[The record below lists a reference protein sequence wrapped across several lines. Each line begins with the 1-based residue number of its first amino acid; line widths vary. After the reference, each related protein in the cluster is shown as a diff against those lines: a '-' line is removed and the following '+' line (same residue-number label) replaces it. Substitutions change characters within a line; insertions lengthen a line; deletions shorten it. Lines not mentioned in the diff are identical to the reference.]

1 MAAVYIAAWPPQVLQ
16 IGKKR
21 RKQREKGRGVVAN
34 DSDMSNHV
42 LMTVVPTIR
51 ERQYEV
57 KSEQVCVV
65 SSPDGALICVA
76 EPKVPVFFTAESAS
90 VMLSDASA
98 TVTLTPPISRRNQ
111 LHRKRCTS
119 NQLLLPKYESC
130 EQVSDMVSV
139 QTEYVTDVDS
149 GVWRY
154 SLKELVNGDGL
165 FTSVVSLRDFLA
177 ELPGLQSG
185 KNMFYGCALSLCS
198 VNIIA
203 RTVPAV
209 EQGVLTLGIDIRCKK
224 SSVLSEALMLIES
237 KGWTL
242 EVQYN
247 APPGV
252 PTLAELEYIESDGT
266 SNILIPLYEIASGQ
280 TFSQSVDIQFF
291 SQKRTL
297 VGFLGTTALY
307 WGNTADGVF
316 ELGGGVIA
324 DNIPFARSKVKYT
337 TTRNAN
343 IWLASLTDGDWA
355 ITRTGHPSTLPS
367 QWEYG
372 LFTLGTGQG
381 YSGLVRIWSCSI
393 SFGALEY
400 DLIPVLDECGEACMF
415 DKISRKYFYREGPG
429 QFTWELKTAVMIWRN
444 RAVATPVELPRS
456 PIWARVRDNQME
468 WCHYTSDTSGW
479 QMFASVT
486 EAQEILGIN
495 TPE

>member
-1 MAAVYIAAWPPQVLQ
+1 
-16 IGKKR
+16 
-21 RKQREKGRGVVAN
+21 
-34 DSDMSNHV
+34 
-42 LMTVVPTIR
+42 MTIVPTIR

-57 KSEQVCVV
+57 KSEQLCVV

-98 TVTLTPPISRRNQ
+98 TVTLMLPISRCNRF
-111 LHRKRCTS
+111 HRKKNAPYR
-119 NQLLLPKYESC
+119 LLLSKYERC
-130 EQVSDMVSV
+130 EHASDMLSV
-139 QTEYVTDVDS
+139 QAGYVTDVDS

-154 SLKELVNGDGL
+154 SLKGLVNGDGL

-198 VNIIA
+198 VKIIA

-224 SSVLSEALMLIES
+224 SSVLSKALRLLES

-252 PTLAELEYIESDGT
+252 PTLAELEYLESDGT
-266 SNILIPLYEIASGQ
+266 SNILIPLYEITNGQ

-297 VGFLGTTALY
+297 VGFMGTTALY

-324 DNIPFARSKVKYT
+324 DNIPFARSKVRYT

-343 IWLASLTDGDWA
+343 IWEASLTDGDWS
-355 ITRTGHPSTLPS
+355 ISRTGNPSTLPT

-372 LFTLGTGQG
+372 LFTLAAGLG

-393 SFGALEY
+393 TCGVWEY

-415 DKISRKYFYREGPG
+415 DKISRKYFYREGSG
-429 QFTWELKTAVMIWRN
+429 QFTWELKTATMNWRN
-444 RAVATPVELPRS
+444 RAVATPVELPSS
-456 PIWARVRDNQME
+456 PIWARVSENQME
-468 WCHYTSDTSGW
+468 WCHYTSKTDGW
-479 QMFASVT
+479 QQFASIT
-486 EAQEILGIN
+486 EARETLGIDS
-495 TPE
+495 PM